1 MKGLLKILSVV
12 GIVMGLAVITPPV
25 MADQGMPGKGVTVRP
40 ARATWNT
47 GFFQEALVR
56 RGLEELGY
64 ECKTPKDLQN
74 PIFYKSVVLGDVDYW
89 VNGWFPLHD
98 AQLPKDFDEKA
109 EQVGYVA
116 KAGGLQG
123 YLVSKRDVDKYNI
136 KSLDDFKR
144 PEVKKAFD
152 RNGDG
157 KADLTACPP
166 GWGCEKVIAF
176 HMKVY
181 DLKDDINPVKASYE
195 AGMASA
201 IGAYKSGE
209 PIFFYTWAPNW
220 TIFKLKP
227 GKDVMWINVPK
238 IIPMES
244 QKTSVD
250 RMTVSGIEGAVTDPI
265 KLGFVVNDIRIVANK
280 KFLKKNPAAKRFF
293 EVFSLPLTDIN
304 AQNTRMNEGEK
315 SDKDIEKHV
324 DEWIAKNKT
333 KWNGWLEAARK
344 AAQ

>member
-25 MADQGMPGKGVTVRP
+25 MADQSMPGKGVTVRP

-64 ECKTPKDLQN
+64 KCKTPKDLQN
-74 PIFYKSVVLGDVDYW
+74 PIFYKSVALGDVDYW
-89 VNGWFPLHD
+89 TNGWFPLHD

-109 EQVGYVA
+109 ERVGYVA
-116 KAGGLQG
+116 KSGGLQG
-123 YLVSKRDVDKYNI
+123 YLVSKRDVEKFHI

-152 RNGDG
+152 KNGDG

-227 GKDVMWINVPK
+227 GEDVMWINVPEIK
-238 IIPMES
+238 PTDS
-244 QKTSVD
+244 QKANVD
-250 RMTVSGIEGAVTDPI
+250 KMTASGIKGAVSDPI

-293 EVFSLPLTDIN
+293 EVFSLPLNDIN

-315 SDKDIEKHV
+315 SDRDIAKHV

-333 KWNGWLEAARK
+333 KWNGWLAEARK
-344 AAQ
+344 AAK